1 MKKIFALAVV
11 FSLFFCST
19 SFATISALGNNT
31 VTAEPGSTIYGGV
44 DAADAIGSGKVL
56 LGKMSKG
63 VHFVANLDSTAP
75 LGQTYALSTKHISG
89 SKAYGTASD
98 STAIYFKDTG
108 DAALGTLSAEDN
120 GAFGAA
126 WTSM

>member
-1 MKKIFALAVV
+1 MKKIFTLAVV

-19 SFATISALGNNT
+19 SFADLTALGNNT
-31 VTAEPGSTIYGGV
+31 VTTDPGSTIFGGV
-44 DAADAIGSGKVL
+44 DSDDAIGSGKVL

-63 VHFVANLDSTAP
+63 VNFVANLDSTEP

-89 SKAYGTASD
+89 SKAYGTASN

-120 GAFGAA
+120 DAFGTA